1 MTLLETSIVALGFI
15 TLIPRLLFDSPLTVN
30 ITLSFGPKNKLFFT
44 CISFKLISLTIKDS
58 LIVALLC
65 TTKLPVTSISPLI
78 LTLENVRSFD
88 NIDFPVTIKSPLT
101 VKIPLYGFFIIRL
114 SVVKLLKLT
123 LVFFS

>member
-1 MTLLETSIVALGFI
+1 M
-15 TLIPRLLFDSPLTVN
+15 
-30 ITLSFGPKNKLFFT
+30 
-44 CISFKLISLTIKDS
+44 SLTINES

-65 TTKLPVTSISPLI
+65 TTKLPIISISPVI
-78 LTLENVRSFD
+78 LTVENVRSFD
-88 NIDFPVTIKSPLT
+88 NIDLPVTIKSPLT